1 MYAYFK
7 VSCQRY
13 QDLMIN
19 SLHTLRMAQKLD
31 YHSTECIY
39 SPTAYR
45 GHARALVKDLEA
57 IRPSS
62 ILDIIYSGEAM
73 AGMVKTDVRRPVQG
87 MPCLTDFAQ
96 IEVDMADMSPTGKCA
111 KCGSMSS
118 QELCQAC
125 SLLET
130 LNSGLAKVEL
140 NTSSVQR
147 RAVKLAA

>member
-7 VSCQRY
+7 VS
-13 QDLMIN
+13 LPV
-19 SLHTLRMAQKLD
+19 LHGRSSPESADDCRALRKKLD

-73 AGMVKTDVRRPVQG
+73 AEMVKVDVKRPVQR
-87 MPCLTDFAQ
+87 
-96 IEVDMADMSPTGKCA
+96 KCE
-111 KCGSMSS
+111 KCGQMSS
-118 QELCQAC
+118 NALCQAC
-125 SLLET
+125 ALLET
-130 LNSGLAKVEL
+130 LNKGIAKMQVGATASGKTMKQA
-140 NTSSVQR
+140 SISVS
-147 RAVKLAA
+147 

>member
-7 VSCQRY
+7 VGSFCRR
-13 QDLMIN
+13 
-19 SLHTLRMAQKLD
+19 SLPNNVILTCYNPQKLD

-87 MPCLTDFAQ
+87 EDSGRR
-96 IEVDMADMSPTGKCA
+96 IRHIHSHMANFEKQQVNARDVA
-111 KCGSMSS
+111 R
-118 QELCQAC
+118 CQVKNC
-125 SLLET
+125 
-130 LNSGLAKVEL
+130 
-140 NTSSVQR
+140 
-147 RAVKLAA
+147 VKLVHC